1 VDGVPVLIREEEGW
15 VQPNELNAVIDQLRP
30 RILWYLERLVNIQ
43 SGTKNPDGVSRVI
56 DICQASL
63 DAMGFTSTRVRKKNF
78 GSHLIAVSP
87 PAPGAKI
94 LVVGHADTVFP
105 PEGPHFLFKQRGDR
119 CFGPGVMDMKGGL
132 VCLIYGLEALLKTNG
147 TFPNRVTVIIN
158 SDEEIGSP
166 SSRPYIEAE
175 ARRSDF
181 VLIMEPAL
189 TRWTLVT
196 ARSGA
201 ARFALTVR
209 GRAAHV
215 CRLNEGASAIREL
228 AHKILALER
237 ITDLKK
243 GISVCIGTIEGG
255 VARNVVPPFASASID
270 LRFRNKR
277 EGDKAIQRIEELAH
291 ASFTPGT
298 HTKIEGGIGRPPMM
312 ATPASQH
319 LFAILKKLVAPN
331 GWRLRQGHNSGVSD
345 GNFTANLGVATVD
358 GLGPYGNYGHSERE
372 CIFTESLFERCKL
385 IGLILGADFSE
396 FLATVKR

>member
-1 VDGVPVLIREEEGW
+1 VRE
-15 VQPNELNAVIDQLRP
+15 
-30 RILWYLERLVNIQ
+30 
-43 SGTKNPDGVSRVI
+43 KN
-56 DICQASL
+56 L
-63 DAMGFTSTRVRKKNF
+63 

-94 LVVGHADTVFP
+94 LVIGHADTVFP
-105 PEGPHFLFKQRGDR
+105 PEGPQLLFKHHGDK

-132 VCLIYGLEALLKTNG
+132 VCLIHGLEALLKTTG

-158 SDEEIGSP
+158 SDEEVGSP

-189 TRWTLVT
+189 TRWTVVT

-237 ITDLKK
+237 ITDLEK

-270 LRFRNKR
+270 LRFKNKR
-277 EGDKAIQRIEELAH
+277 EGNKAIQRIKEVAQT
-291 ASFTPGT
+291 SFTPGT
-298 HTKIEGGIGRPPMM
+298 HTKIEGGIGRPPMVL
-312 ATPASQH
+312 TPASQH
-319 LFAILKKLVAPN
+319 LFVILKKLVAPN
-331 GWRLRQGHNSGVSD
+331 EWRLRQGHNSGVSD
-345 GNFTANLGVATVD
+345 GNFTANLGVPTVD

-372 CIFTESLFERCKL
+372 YIFTESLFERCKL
-385 IGLILGADFSE
+385 IGLILGADFSQ
-396 FLATVKR
+396 FLATLKG